1 MDTTPI
7 RAIVE
12 TTSSRRDRNGNC
24 YHYAHFY
31 NPAKGRN
38 TRVAVRDM
46 GGTDNARCLANRYFG
61 GHESV
66 LSFER
71 ELPIREWDR
80 TVRFLEFV
88 GYEGSKQVKAAL
100 ADLFDVEMP
109 DYERDRD
116 Y

>member
-12 TTSSRRDRNGNC
+12 TTSSRRDLNGNC
-24 YHYAHFY
+24 YHYARFY
-31 NPAKGRN
+31 NPDKGRN
-38 TRVAVRDM
+38 TCVAVRDM
-46 GGTDNARCLANRYFG
+46 GGTDNARCLANSYFG
-61 GHESV
+61 GHERV

-71 ELPIREWDR
+71 ELPIREWKR